1 MPLAD
6 VDIVG
11 GERVGKE
18 AALAP
23 ALLFDVGE
31 PLGDRLAVEYRLAG
45 HAPLAEAVDHVV
57 ILVRLA
63 EGFERDARLRRE
75 EAVVLVGALVDRRAR
90 VLRVEEPLFEPM
102 RDRDRVEGQDHL
114 EVEGELRAESDVEL
128 VEVSLLQLA
137 RLLDPDARDIEDG
150 FELLYVVETC
160 EQDLAAVFEADIHIA
175 AFALG
180 DKGDLVGVVFVG
192 LLLELL
198 KAALAQRLCDLSH
211 HQIAVPRLIRDAL

>member
-6 VDIVG
+6 VDIVRRECV
-11 GERVGKE
+11 GEI

-23 ALLFDVGE
+23 ALLFNVGE
-31 PLGDRLAVEYRLAG
+31 PLGDRLAVEYRLSG
-45 HAPLAEAVDHVV
+45 HAPLSEAVDHVV

-63 EGFERDARLRRE
+63 EGFERDARLWRE

-90 VLRVEEPLFEPM
+90 ILRVEEPLFQPM

-128 VEVSLLQLA
+128 VEVPLLQLA
-137 RLLDPDARDIEDG
+137 RLLDPDACDVKDG
-150 FELLYVVETC
+150 FELLHVVEAR

-175 AFALG
+175 AFALR

-198 KAALAQRLCDLSH
+198 EAALAQRLCDLSH